1 MILCQGR
8 QNDHGKAEATARK
21 EHALNNSRFPR
32 AGTRRSNTINWHGIF
47 IYIKDDNSNWAR
59 SQHISYFTW
68 ILPTWVRTPGTWPLM
83 LTPKLMN
90 RKKKVNWTDQGR
102 SRRKTTTGA
111 SENPDRLD
119 SSQHRKPQPTKPIL
133 SRQEHTTS
141 TTKWR
146 EN

>member
-32 AGTRRSNTINWHGIF
+32 AGTRWSNTINWHGIF

-59 SQHISYFTW
+59 SQHIIFY
-68 ILPTWVRTPGTWPLM
+68 INTPYVSKNTGNMTIDAHA
-83 LTPKLMN
+83 KAHEQ
-90 RKKKVNWTDQGR
+90 KKKINWTDQGR